1 MPLFLVR
8 RTNPYAKPTDL
19 DAAMFRGLICS
30 KEFPGLKWLRTY
42 HTDGMTSAWCVYEAN
57 SIDDVAEYSNR
68 ASLDYDEIVEIAEL
82 THESYWT
89 PRKSEMTDGVDT
101 EERIPAL
108 AS

>member
-1 MPLFLVR
+1 MGTASQTATSGVVEDAGRPWRRPPLPLFLVR

-68 ASLDYDEIVEIAEL
+68 ASLDYDEIVEI
-82 THESYWT
+82 
-89 PRKSEMTDGVDT
+89 
-101 EERIPAL
+101 
-108 AS
+108 